1 MKKKVLIF
9 PGLSLLVLVL
19 LASCK
24 KVDDRPVRSDYI
36 KVYETSDS
44 KTLDNILIPFEGAQ
58 DGKIHVLS
66 NLPLQ
71 WKYLVDQD
79 ATGTDWFTIK
89 SVEEI
94 EAGHWVV
101 TYDAASLLS
110 LNSLSRR
117 EGRLSFSCPEASMGK
132 FMTVH
137 QGYKRLFLEDFSN
150 EPDQTVCLTGN
161 QIYATEEYSVLA
173 ADYYDFISFNA
184 WAVTSNEFLS
194 KNITLDITISGGLFY
209 DINQTTYRV
218 NVPIGTGAETSNLQY
233 LLLMGNDDRMSS
245 KTYFTFSVNNDD
257 QVFVHVDNFAAYQVT
272 PADMGELFIDEDFE
286 EEDDGG
292 DWV

>member
-1 MKKKVLIF
+1 MEPLDRISAFRSSSIEVASETI
-9 PGLSLLVLVL
+9 LS
-19 LASCK
+19 C
-24 KVDDRPVRSDYI
+24 
-36 KVYETSDS
+36 
-44 KTLDNILIPFEGAQ
+44 
-58 DGKIHVLS
+58 
-66 NLPLQ
+66 
-71 WKYLVDQD
+71 
-79 ATGTDWFTIK
+79 
-89 SVEEI
+89 
-94 EAGHWVV
+94 
-101 TYDAASLLS
+101 
-110 LNSLSRR
+110 
-117 EGRLSFSCPEASMGK
+117 C
-132 FMTVH
+132 
-137 QGYKRLFLEDFSN
+137 
-150 EPDQTVCLTGN
+150 
-161 QIYATEEYSVLA
+161 
-173 ADYYDFISFNA
+173 SFNA